1 MEPVKKK
8 SFFSGLTKNTFL
20 LAFTSL
26 FSDISSEMLMVL
38 MAGGVVG
45 AQFGVHTGHKIR
57 PERLRLMLGLLVF
70 AVGVRFAY
78 ELVVTPDDLYSLRH
92 VSSE

>member
-1 MEPVKKK
+1 MHAVTNH
-8 SFFSGLTKNTFL
+8 LVDAI
-20 LAFTSL
+20 LAL
-26 FSDISSEMLMVL
+26 VL